1 MVRGREEEMKT
12 TDELRKLNN
21 ELIEELEAVKAQ
33 KTYMLKLYREST
45 EKRDKLEVKVKQLEG
60 VIDELTDEI
69 DGLIEH
75 LGQESDSQLKE
86 QNRLLR
92 QVLKGVL

>member
-33 KTYMLKLYREST
+33 KIYMSKLYREST

>member
-33 KTYMLKLYREST
+33 KTYMSKLYREST

-92 QVLKGVL
+92 QLLKGVL

>member
-1 MVRGREEEMKT
+1 MKT

-60 VIDELTDEI
+60 VIDELTAEI
-69 DGLIEH
+69 DGLKEH

>member
-1 MVRGREEEMKT
+1 MKI
-12 TDELRKLNN
+12 DNELRDLNDKL
-21 ELIEELEAVKAQ
+21 ITKLEQVEKECKYWKVKA
-33 KTYMLKLYREST
+33 S
-45 EKRDKLEVKVKQLEG
+45 QLEG
-60 VIDELTDEI
+60 VIDELTAEI
-69 DGLIEH
+69 DVLKEH

>member
-33 KTYMLKLYREST
+33 KTYMSKLYREST